1 MRAEWLHCIHMIAQ
15 LIKVG
20 NSKGIRIPKP
30 LIEECRLTE
39 KVNLEVQGE
48 SLVISPIREV
58 REGWAGA
65 FKGMS
70 EQGDDQLLNSESL
83 TDWDEKEWEWK

>member
-1 MRAEWLHCIHMIAQ
+1 MIAQ

-39 KVNLEVQGE
+39 RVNLEVQDGA
-48 SLVISPIREV
+48 LVISPICEV

-65 FKGMS
+65 FKGMG
-70 EQGDDQLLNSESL
+70 EQGDDQLLDSESL
-83 TDWDEKEWEWK
+83 TDWDEEEWEWK

>member
-1 MRAEWLHCIHMIAQ
+1 MIAQ
-15 LIKVG
+15 IIKVG

-30 LIEECRLTE
+30 LIEECGLTE
-39 KVNLEVQGE
+39 RVNLEVQGG

-70 EQGDDQLLNSESL
+70 EQGDDQLLDSESL
-83 TDWDEKEWEWK
+83 TDWDEEDWVWK